1 MPIPCYAKFDGIDG
15 SSEVKGRE
23 GTVEVLAFEHL
34 VEVPVDVKD
43 ATATGTRRHGAV
55 QLTADIDKATT
66 GLIECTC
73 SSKAI
78 PTVEIDFYMIGDDGK
93 QTKYYSV
100 KLENSRVTSAK
111 MWFPNVDDAPTKSY
125 KHLMTYDLR
134 YEKITWTFLDGNL
147 EFSDAW
153 KEPIE

>member
-1 MPIPCYAKFDGIDG
+1 MPLPIYAKFDGIEG
-15 SSEVKGRE
+15 SCQVKGRE
-23 GTVEVLAFEHL
+23 GTVEVLSFDHI

-55 QLTADIDKATT
+55 SLIANIDKATT
-66 GLIECTC
+66 GLIESTCT
-73 SSKAI
+73 SKAI
-78 PTVEIDFYMIGDDGK
+78 ATVTIDFYTIGDDGK
-93 QTKYYSV
+93 QKKYYTI
-100 KLENSRVTSAK
+100 KLEGSRCTSAH

-125 KHLMTYDLR
+125 KHMMTYELR

-153 KEPIE
+153 KEPVE